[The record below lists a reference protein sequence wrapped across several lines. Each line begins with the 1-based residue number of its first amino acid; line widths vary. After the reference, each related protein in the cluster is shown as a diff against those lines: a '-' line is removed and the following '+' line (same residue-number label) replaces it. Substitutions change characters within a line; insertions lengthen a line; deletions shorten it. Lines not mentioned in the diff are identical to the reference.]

1 MLRRQFAGCSQAT
14 VSLFGIHRFFEDA
27 LVEATIEMT
36 CRVGLQGSGSA
47 RLVHAASQFD
57 CDILLVCNERTANAK
72 NVMEVMRLPARAGAK
87 VMIQAVG
94 RDDAAAV
101 KVIAAL
107 LSARLIHT
115 NA

>member
-1 MLRRQFAGCSQAT
+1 MLRPQFAVQPGDREPVWNSP
-14 VSLFGIHRFFEDA
+14 FFEDA
-27 LVEATIEMT
+27 VVEATIEMT

-72 NVMEVMRLPARAGAK
+72 NVMEIMRLPARAGAK

-107 LSARLIHT
+107 LSA
-115 NA
+115 